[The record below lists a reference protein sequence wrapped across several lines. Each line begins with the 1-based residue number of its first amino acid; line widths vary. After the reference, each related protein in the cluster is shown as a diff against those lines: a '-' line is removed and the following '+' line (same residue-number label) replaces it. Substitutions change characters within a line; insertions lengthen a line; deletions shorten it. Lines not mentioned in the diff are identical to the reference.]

1 MNSEWYLV
9 FFIDDNTFTVTII
22 LVTFISIIINIIIV
36 NLYTLYNYLG
46 LTQFEQRLPFYTNF
60 DLGLFLSLFKA
71 LAKRSYLNS
80 YIKI

>member
-46 LTQFEQRLPFYTNF
+46 LTQFE
-60 DLGLFLSLFKA
+60 
-71 LAKRSYLNS
+71 
-80 YIKI
+80 